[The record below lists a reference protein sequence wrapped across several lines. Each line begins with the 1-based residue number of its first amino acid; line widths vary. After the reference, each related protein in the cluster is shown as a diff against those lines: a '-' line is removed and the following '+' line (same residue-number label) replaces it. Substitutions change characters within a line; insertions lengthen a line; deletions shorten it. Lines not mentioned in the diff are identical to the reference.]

1 MFHVHFKDKVTSF
14 SYAFRLNADR
24 TVTHFNNLLCYHESK
39 ADSLAVLRCCALEF
53 TEEAKQ
59 MRHVF
64 WAYSYPS
71 VFHSDMQSLGVF
83 IIEYNHLNRSL
94 VREL

>member
-1 MFHVHFKDKVTSF
+1 MFHVHFEDKVTSF